1 MKHLRVSIYGQE
13 EHAMLTMAR
22 LGIEFEEA
30 IPQPIGDQWW
40 FLNCTN
46 IPDQLPENITELKLT
61 HDRFMDLINEI

>member
-1 MKHLRVSIYGQE
+1 MKHLRVSIYDQE
-13 EHAMLTMAR
+13 EHAMVTMIR
-22 LGIEFEEA
+22 LGIDFEEA

-61 HDRFMDLINEI
+61 HEI